1 MVFFLSAIVI
11 TERKKEVQNGWK
23 IRDTLAHCLQT
34 HYLKMWI
41 HPFIKSLYDSYESM
55 NLTEEQDKWLRQEEK
70 NREIVGGKIVQ
81 RILDK
86 IDEYLFRMYD
96 GLLKELKQTEC
107 YRDDS
112 NKVEKLENKYPVIRK
127 ILEGEDI
134 HKELVLSVEVQKAIK
149 KYVELRINMLDDLQ
163 IKYYLRGFRDCI
175 SLLLKC
181 GLLNQN
187 D

>member
-1 MVFFLSAIVI
+1 
-11 TERKKEVQNGWK
+11 
-23 IRDTLAHCLQT
+23 
-34 HYLKMWI
+34 
-41 HPFIKSLYDSYESM
+41 
-55 NLTEEQDKWLRQEEK
+55 
-70 NREIVGGKIVQ
+70 VQ

-112 NKVEKLENKYPVIRK
+112 NEVERLENKYPVIRK

-134 HKELVLSVEVQKAIK
+134 HKELILSIEVQNAIK
-149 KYVELRINMLDDLQ
+149 RYVELRINMLDDLQ
-163 IKYYLRGFRDCI
+163 IKYYLRGFHDCI